1 MSLYLYIS
9 NEKMIMNH
17 IIAMGSKSRSAA
29 FFYFFLL
36 FLFASLPCWKPA
48 SAAASPKRWAAASN
62 ETEGGGRRCSSV
74 EEDLEEFQFDSEINR
89 RLLAGSGFSDVG
101 HAALN
106 ANKAACS
113 TNGGKAYQCG
123 ARSGNKPS
131 PRSCGQN
138 LYRCPHK

>member
-1 MSLYLYIS
+1 
-9 NEKMIMNH
+9 MIMNH

-48 SAAASPKRWAAASN
+48 SAWERWAAACN
-62 ETEGGGRRCSSV
+62 ETEGGSRRCSSV
-74 EEDLEEFQFDSEINR
+74 EEDLEEFQFDSEINNR
-89 RLLAGSGFSDVG
+89 RLLAGSGSPDVA

-113 TNGGKAYQCG
+113 TNHGRPYPCAAG
-123 ARSGNKPS
+123 SGNKLS
-131 PRSCGQN
+131 PRSCGHDY
-138 LYRCPHK
+138 YRCS